1 MTHSHPPHLLHSR
14 IISNLT
20 LLHDFLA
27 ISSTYIS
34 NHKAEIFGLHL
45 LLHVSAPP
53 KNDKF
58 PFSFTSFNNLPTKH
72 EWKGFFLIKKKV
84 LKEKNW
90 LGKRFPIRETHCAM
104 VYTAM
109 WTNDRVPIRNWCAGL
124 FLPLFAPRPNVFW
137 CILVTRWHSHLPRSD
152 LTAFGIGSPWGKRGG
167 RTAIIHAICLKVF
180 AFLQTKSKSGGAAA
194 ALLNCVTSSLRH
206 SQSKTSSSSS
216 IYGKG
221 AQKSEQVWAF
231 TIHYTGRRGLQRW
244 KKYCFFKEW
253 PLLVEW
259 C

>member
-1 MTHSHPPHLLHSR
+1 MVLLGVR
-14 IISNLT
+14 GGTCT
-20 LLHDFLA
+20 LLCLPKPHNTQWLTPTHH
-27 ISSTYIS
+27 TYYTQELS
-34 NHKAEIFGLHL
+34 ATSLCFMTFGHL
-45 LLHVSAPP
+45 IHLYFKSQGRNLWPASFAPRQCPP

-167 RTAIIHAICLKVF
+167 GADCYYSCHLLEGFCLF
-180 AFLQTKSKSGGAAA
+180 AD
-194 ALLNCVTSSLRH
+194 
-206 SQSKTSSSSS
+206 
-216 IYGKG
+216 
-221 AQKSEQVWAF
+221 
-231 TIHYTGRRGLQRW
+231 
-244 KKYCFFKEW
+244 
-253 PLLVEW
+253 
-259 C
+259 